1 LESISDNAL
10 MVKVREGDVE
20 KLGLL
25 FERYKK
31 VLFSFFY
38 HVNHDATLSED
49 LVQNTFVRIL
59 KYRKGFKGSGDFK
72 VWMFHI
78 ARNLSHDH
86 YRKNKWKHGED
97 VDDWKERLDDGE
109 KNKEDTIEDYETLE
123 ILTKAMER
131 LDDDKREV
139 LTLSKLEGMKYKQIA
154 EVLSCTEA
162 AVKVKVFRALKAL
175 RKEYDFIL
183 SVS

>member
-10 MVKVREGDVE
+10 MNKVKDGDVE

-31 VLFSFFY
+31 MLFSFFY
-38 HVNHDATLSED
+38 HINHDAALSED
-49 LVQNTFVRIL
+49 LVQSTFMRIL
-59 KYRKGFKGSGDFK
+59 KYRSGFKGSGDFK

-86 YRKNKWKHGED
+86 YRKNKWKNGED
-97 VDDWKERLDDGE
+97 LDDWKERLDDGE
-109 KNKEDTIEDYETLE
+109 KTQDLKIEDSESMKMLRAA
-123 ILTKAMER
+123 IDR
-131 LDDDKREV
+131 LDEDKKEV
-139 LTLSKLEGMKYKQIA
+139 LTLSKLKGMKYKQIA
-154 EVLSCTEA
+154 EVLSCTEG
-162 AVKVKVFRALKAL
+162 AVKVKVFRALEAL
-175 RKEYDFIL
+175 RKEYDFIM